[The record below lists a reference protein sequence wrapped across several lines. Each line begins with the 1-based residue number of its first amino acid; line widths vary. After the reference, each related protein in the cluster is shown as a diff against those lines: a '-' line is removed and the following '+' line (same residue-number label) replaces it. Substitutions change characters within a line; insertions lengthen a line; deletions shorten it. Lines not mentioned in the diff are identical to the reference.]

1 MLQAGFARL
10 DVTPPL
16 GSFVAGHF
24 RDRFAKEVLDPIT
37 LNALAVN
44 DGKETVLIISAD
56 FLLISMKNADV
67 IRGIIS
73 ERVNIPAQNIMLCC
87 LHQHSSIVLRDN
99 VLVKSRR
106 NTLQDRTYIDVLY
119 RKFADVAQLAV
130 QDLKDAELGTAILP
144 TEEPL
149 SFVRRYVMKDG
160 TIATNPGGRRDEIV
174 RPCDEA
180 DNNVRLCRF
189 KRKDGNDIAL
199 VNFSTHAD
207 TIHKELFSADWP
219 GFVRRYVEQDLK
231 DVSCI
236 VTVGAQGD
244 TNHVEFMAEK
254 IRDGYGHTDHMGRV
268 IANSVLK
275 MWDCTKERTVEK
287 ITSEIDIVYN
297 RTRTEGEERYDA
309 CKKLLD
315 DYHANPSDIHIT
327 ILGEATRIVNLR
339 NQTIYQKVPVTVI
352 NMGDVGFVGFGGEP
366 FTQYTRAIQDAC
378 PDRFIIFSCCSNG
391 GEGYLPTAKAFE
403 EGGYETGSSPFS
415 PCLEEDCVRMAVN
428 LLNKK

>member
-24 RDRFAKEVLDPIT
+24 RDRFAKEVLDPIE
-37 LNALAVN
+37 LNAIAVS

-56 FLLISMKNADV
+56 FLQILMKYADE
-67 IRGIIS
+67 IRDTIA
-73 ERVNIPAQNIMLCC
+73 ERVGIPSQNIMIAC
-87 LHQHSSIVLRDN
+87 LHQHSSIVLREHRHSI
-99 VLVKSRR
+99 LS
-106 NTLQDRTYIDVLY
+106 DRAYIDLLY

-130 QDLKDAELGTAILP
+130 QDLKDAELHTAILP
-144 TEEPL
+144 TEEQL

-160 TIATNPGGRRDEIV
+160 TIATNPGGRRNEIE

-189 KRKDGNDIAL
+189 KRNGGNDIAL

-219 GFVRRYVEQDLK
+219 GFVRRYVEQDLEG
-231 DVSCI
+231 VSCM

-244 TNHVEFMAEK
+244 SNHVEFMAEK
-254 IRDGYGHTDHMGRV
+254 IRDGYAHTDHMGRV

-275 MWDCTKERTVEK
+275 MWDCTEERRVEK
-287 ITSEIDIVYN
+287 ITSDIDIVFN
-297 RTRTEGEERYDA
+297 KTRTEGEERYDA

-315 DYHANPSDIHIT
+315 DYHAKPSDIDIT
-327 ILGEATRIVNLR
+327 TLGEATRIVKLR
-339 NQTIYQKVPVTVI
+339 DQTIYQKIPVTVI
-352 NMGDVGFVGFGGEP
+352 NLGDVGFVGFGGEP
-366 FTQYTRAIQDAC
+366 FTRYARAVQEAC
-378 PDRFIIFSCCSNG
+378 PDRFIIVSCCTNG
-391 GEGYLPTAKAFE
+391 GEGYLPTAKAFA
-403 EGGYETGSSPFS
+403 EGGYEAGSSPFS
-415 PCLEEDCVRMAVN
+415 PSLEEDCVRMAVA
-428 LLNKK
+428 LLEK

>member
-24 RDRFAKEVLDPIT
+24 RDRFAKEVLDPIA
-37 LNALAVN
+37 LNAVAISN
-44 DGKETVLIISAD
+44 GTETVVLIAAD
-56 FLLISMKNADV
+56 FLQMRMNFADE
-67 IRGIIS
+67 IRSIIA
-73 ERVNIPAQNIMLCC
+73 ERVEIPAQNIMISC
-87 LHQHSSIVLRDN
+87 LHQHSSIELRE
-99 VLVKSRR
+99 RR
-106 NTLQDRTYIDVLY
+106 HSILGDRAYMDILY

-144 TEEPL
+144 TEEQL

-160 TIATNPGGRRDEIV
+160 TIATNPGGRRGEIV

-219 GFVRRYVEQDLK
+219 GFVRRYVEQDLEG
-231 DVSCI
+231 VSCI

-275 MWDCTKERTVEK
+275 MWDCTEERTVEK
-287 ITSEIDIVYN
+287 ITSDIDIVYN

-309 CKKLLD
+309 CKKLMD
-315 DYHANPSDIHIT
+315 DYRANPSDIDIT

-339 NQTIYQKVPVTVI
+339 NQTIYQKIPVTVI
-352 NMGDVGFVGFGGEP
+352 NVGDVGFVGFGGEP
-366 FTQYTRAIQDAC
+366 FTQYARAVQDAC
-378 PDRFIIFSCCSNG
+378 PNRFIIVSCCTNG
-391 GEGYLPTAKAFE
+391 GEGYLPTAKAFA
-403 EGGYETGSSPFS
+403 EGGYEAGSSPFS
-415 PCLEEDCVRMAVN
+415 PCLEADCVRMAVA
-428 LLNKK
+428 LLEK